1 MAADRLPLPED
12 PESEKSLVSCT
23 WAGLRDRDGEA
34 ARALGEVEPDALLVP
49 QSRAIWTALR
59 GLYARGEAMDPALI
73 HGELKRLKLDGTL
86 GGYAG
91 VMEALSF
98 NEWGNP
104 EPLVRRV
111 NELHNRRRMV
121 ALAGELDRK
130 ARDLVVEPF
139 AVIGEVST
147 GLMSLSL
154 GGNTQRRRSGLDLLA
169 RLKERKPFRD
179 PSQGQKL
186 FWFPFE
192 EWNEAVE
199 CAPGHVVIVGAA
211 AKTGKTALVVDSMVC
226 TADKGGR
233 PGLVSLEMD
242 HDEVESRFAAR
253 MSSYDSRKFLREEW
267 GPHVAETAMAR
278 HGASFERM
286 FWWCHPSGVAW
297 SRVEAEIREM
307 VRVDGVRAVVIDY
320 FTLIQ
325 KPTGQKSSS
334 DATLWGMLSTAIKR
348 LAQELRICI
357 VLLCQLNREGAEGEP
372 HKWHLRETGQLEQ
385 DGNAICFLW
394 KEREDG
400 PVFGKVSDNRSG
412 PVCPKRELLFDG
424 ATNTFKPLV
433 GVTTSKT
440 TVPGWN

>member
-1 MAADRLPLPED
+1 M
-12 PESEKSLVSCT
+12 SCT
-23 WAGLRDRDGEA
+23 WAGLRDRDGDA

-73 HGELKRLKLDGTL
+73 HGELKRLKQDGTL

-98 NEWGNP
+98 NEWGNAG
-104 EPLVRRV
+104 PLVRRV
-111 NELHNRRRMV
+111 NELHSRRRMV

-130 ARDLVVEPF
+130 ARDLVVEPSQ
-139 AVIGEVST
+139 AIGEVST
-147 GLMSLSL
+147 GLMGLSL
-154 GGNTQRRRSGLDLLA
+154 GDSTARRRSGLDLLE
-169 RLKERKPFRD
+169 RLKARKPFRD

-186 FWFPFE
+186 FWFPIDQ
-192 EWNEAVE
+192 WNEAVE
-199 CAPGHVVIVGAA
+199 CAPGHVIILGAS
-211 AKTGKTALVVDSMVC
+211 AKTGKTAFVIDGLVH
-226 TADKGGR
+226 TADKGGSV
-233 PGLVSLEMD
+233 GLISLEMD
-242 HDEVESRFAAR
+242 QDEVESRVAAR
-253 MSSYDSRKFLREEW
+253 MSGYDSRKFLREEW
-267 GPHVAETAMAR
+267 GSHVVETAMAR
-278 HGASFERM
+278 HMGAFERM
-286 FWWCHPSGVAW
+286 HWWCHPSGVAW

-307 VRVDGVRAVVIDY
+307 VRLKGVKAVAIDY

-334 DATLWGMLSTAIKR
+334 DATLWGSLSTAIKR

-357 VLLCQLNREGAEGEP
+357 ILLCQLNREGAEGEP

-412 PVCPKRELLFDG
+412 PVCTKREFLFNG
-424 ATNTFKPLV
+424 STNTFKSIV
-433 GVTTSKT
+433 GETTSRT
-440 TVPGWN
+440 SVPGWG